1 MNHNFILF
9 QETVSASAQQLPS
22 NQIFNN
28 VILSAKSTNTGVVY
42 IGNSS
47 AVSSTSGFPLEKG
60 TSVSIKV
67 DNLNQI
73 FFVGT
78 AADVFSVIGS

>member
-1 MNHNFILF
+1 MNHNFVMF
-9 QETVSASAQQLPS
+9 QETVSASAQQLPNS
-22 NQIFNN
+22 QIFNN
-28 VILSAKSTNTGVVY
+28 VTLMAKSTNVGIVY

-47 AVSSTSGFPLEKG
+47 AVSSTTGYPLEKG

-73 FFVGT
+73 FYVGT